1 MKFLVHLLLYLL
13 EDEGTQGS
21 ELVYMTLSCIFF
33 CRSQNPFHKSSYQS
47 NSYTRPLTP
56 WTPSQM
62 SAGLC
67 GRRLNQGKKDFSLC
81 YDSFLH
87 CTPIRAATV
96 LWIMLAVVNLTEV
109 SNRRSTSFRRSL
121 LLWRTKH
128 RVSQQG
134 MLWKISFPLNCP
146 VYCCIT
152 QHMI

>member
-1 MKFLVHLLLYLL
+1 MHLLHYLL
-13 EDEGTQGS
+13 EDEGTWGL

-33 CRSQNPFHKSSYQS
+33 YRSQNPFHKSSYQS
-47 NSYTRPLTP
+47 NFYTRPLTP

-67 GRRLNQGKKDFSLC
+67 GRRLNQGMKDFSLC
-81 YDSFLH
+81 YDCFLH
-87 CTPIRAATV
+87 CTPICAASV
-96 LWIMLAVVNLTEV
+96 PWIMLAVVNLTEI
-109 SNRRSTSFRRSL
+109 SSRIPASFRRNL
-121 LLWRTKH
+121 PLWRTRH
-128 RVSQQG
+128 RVRQQW